1 MSLRKQ
7 AVILGVTP
15 SYLSMLINGKRKWP
29 DALRHKYEEL
39 MNTAVNTQAESV
51 NNAGWG
57 RSIIAERRVAVVP
70 REGFEPTPP
79 KRGADF
85 KSAASALSPPGPVV
99 SVEAE
104 GQTQEKRP
112 SLPLIRIWRR
122 RADSNRRIELLQ
134 SSALTT
140 WLRRLRLGIITLLV
154 PRRRFELL
162 RVCTHGPLKTACLP
176 IPPPRHGTLFWQEW
190 EDSNP
195 RPAVLETA
203 ALPAE
208 LHSYPFDA

>member
-1 MSLRKQ
+1 MKGTCR
-7 AVILGVTP
+7 GTT
-15 SYLSMLINGKRKWP
+15 SYENM
-29 DALRHKYEEL
+29 
-39 MNTAVNTQAESV
+39 
-51 NNAGWG
+51 
-57 RSIIAERRVAVVP
+57 VP

-104 GQTQEKRP
+104 GTTQEKRP

-162 RVCTHGPLKTACLP
+162 RVCTHCPLKTACLP
-176 IPPPRHGTLFWQEW
+176 FHHLGKVLYYGRSGRIRTSGLRFWRPLLFQ
-190 EDSNP
+190 
-195 RPAVLETA
+195 L
-203 ALPAE
+203 
-208 LHSYPFDA
+208 SYTPM